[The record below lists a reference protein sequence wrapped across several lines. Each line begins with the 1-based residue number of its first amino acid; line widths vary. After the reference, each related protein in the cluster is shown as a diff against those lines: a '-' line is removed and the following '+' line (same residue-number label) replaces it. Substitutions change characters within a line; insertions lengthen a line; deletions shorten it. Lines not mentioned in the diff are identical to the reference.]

1 MRLMRVSCTVA
12 VIAAAALAFTEPA
25 VASKPAVAA
34 LQVALR
40 SHGLYVGTID
50 GIRGPATTGA
60 VMEFQRR
67 SRLPVDGIVGPRTRR
82 ALGPYGRHLLGS
94 RLLARGAFGWD
105 VAALQFRLAWAG
117 FASAKFSGRFG
128 SHLDRALRR
137 FQLYAGLATDGIAG
151 PAVLAAL
158 RRPPPRCPIPL
169 AWPLRAPIGDRYG
182 PRGSGFHQGIDL
194 ETTSGTPIRAAA
206 SGVVGYA
213 GWARGFGNLLIVEHA
228 GSVSTYYAHLA
239 MLLVQVGERV
249 SAGEVLATV
258 GATGHAT
265 GPHLHFEVH
274 VRDAAIDPLSAL

>member
-1 MRLMRVSCTVA
+1 MRLMRVSCTIA
-12 VIAAAALAFTEPA
+12 VIVAGALAIAEPA
-25 VASKPAVAA
+25 VASKPGVAA

-40 SHGLYVGTID
+40 ARGLYGGTID

-67 SRLPVDGIVGPRTRR
+67 SGLPADGIVGPHTRR

-117 FASAKFSGRFG
+117 FASAKFNGRFG

-137 FQLYAGLATDGIAG
+137 FQLFAGLATDGVAG

-158 RRPPPRCPIPL
+158 RRPPPPCPIPL
-169 AWPLRAPIGDRYG
+169 AYPLRAPIGDGFG
-182 PRGSGFHQGIDL
+182 PRGTGFHEGVDFEAPL
-194 ETTSGTPIRAAA
+194 GTLVRAAA
-206 SGVVGYA
+206 SGAVGYA
-213 GWARGFGNLLIVEHA
+213 GWARGFGNLVIVDHA
-228 GSVSTYYAHLA
+228 GGVSTYYAHVA
-239 MLLVQVGERV
+239 KLLVQVGERV
-249 SAGEVLATV
+249 SVGDVIANV
-258 GATGHAT
+258 GATGHAS

-274 VRDAAIDPLSAL
+274 VRDAAIDPLRAL